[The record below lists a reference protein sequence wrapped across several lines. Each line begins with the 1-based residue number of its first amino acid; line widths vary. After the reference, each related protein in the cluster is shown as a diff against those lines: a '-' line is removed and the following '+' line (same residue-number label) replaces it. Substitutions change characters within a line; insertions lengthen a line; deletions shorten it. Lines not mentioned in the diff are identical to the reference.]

1 MSLLKLRPSLPLTR
15 EGLGLKGRPLAKG
28 FASGLIFF
36 ILCCGAFHS
45 NAAMA
50 ETAKVVTDG
59 AELSA
64 SNVSSKQFRW
74 KAYIKRRWGVEV
86 MYVRQTA
93 AGYMLEF
100 RYKILDPKKAKLLTK
115 RKTKPVLTHVE
126 TGAKL
131 VVPAPETTGPMRN
144 TYNQVAGMTYWMLF
158 GNPAKLVKPGDHVNI
173 KIGEFMID
181 GLTVE

>member
-1 MSLLKLRPSLPLTR
+1 MHVLSLMKVSLLSRKRAKQTSSSWFLTR
-15 EGLGLKGRPLAKG
+15 RFVGRLCMLVVCLGAPQFTWALDAKSKPT
-28 FASGLIFF
+28 SGLQT
-36 ILCCGAFHS
+36 
-45 NAAMA
+45 
-50 ETAKVVTDG
+50 E
-59 AELSA
+59 
-64 SNVSSKQFRW
+64 SKSLKEKFRW

-86 MYVRQTA
+86 MHVRQTA

-158 GNPAKLVKPGDHVNI
+158 GNPAKLVKPGDHVDI
-173 KIGEFMID
+173 KIGEFMIN
-181 GLTVE
+181 GLIVE